1 MKDKILARFTQET
14 MTRTFWVARG
24 QRLRDLYPKNGHTT
38 CATSRVVNRFKRG
51 WWNAQHH
58 YSTCLCSNVT
68 KQVARFL
75 FPVFPYL
82 WFFPGLLAVFCELQM
97 FYDLKLQVSNIIRN
111 FGFLYVLSAL
121 GKKALAQRRRK
132 LVVRLFCYHYH
143 YHHHHSY
150 VPVISS
156 NHSVLC
162 E

>member
-1 MKDKILARFTQET
+1 
-14 MTRTFWVARG
+14 
-24 QRLRDLYPKNGHTT
+24 
-38 CATSRVVNRFKRG
+38 
-51 WWNAQHH
+51 
-58 YSTCLCSNVT
+58 
-68 KQVARFL
+68 
-75 FPVFPYL
+75 
-82 WFFPGLLAVFCELQM
+82 M

-111 FGFLYVLSAL
+111 FGFLYVLNAL